1 MANRRGIFISEDDTP
16 IVPPV
21 RVNASL
27 PVVFVTA
34 PIHLSEDPYNITN
47 EPRLLFTNAAARR
60 EFGFSMRPGIWDNY
74 TAPQVIFS
82 QFNLFGVS
90 PMILINVLDPDIHS
104 VDETGAEVTLRRHSG
119 VLQVDGV
126 LIDTVQVESADGQ
139 TQYEEDTHY
148 TLAFNRDGLV
158 VINVRQGVGIAETQ
172 TLSVSYT
179 RLAPEMVD
187 EYDYIGGVDI
197 QTDKNLGLEIIGDIF
212 PVFRKVPGQILAP
225 KWSGNPVV
233 AAVMETKAA
242 NINGHFRC
250 ITLNDMP
257 TMIDNASGEPVPHRF
272 QNIPAWKNN
281 NNYVSTRQV
290 NLYPMLRLGNQK
302 YHYSS
307 QMAGLIGRTDFDNG
321 DIPYESPSN
330 NNLQINGLCY
340 ENGDEIVLNN
350 EKGAYLNSQ
359 GIVTAINFT
368 NGWVAWGNRTG
379 AFPGTT
385 DVKDAFIPIRRMF
398 DWIGNTLVL
407 THFGRIDSPITPR
420 LIETVIDS
428 GNIWLNGLAAR
439 GFILG
444 GRIEPLQEED
454 NPLTDVLDGMLR
466 FRVRV
471 SPPPPWE
478 MGEFILQY
486 DPDYLMTLFA

>member
-1 MANRRGIFISEDDTP
+1 MAANRRGIFISEDETP

-27 PVVFVTA
+27 PVAFVIA

-47 EPRLLFTNAAARR
+47 EPRLLHTNAAARR
-60 EFGFSMRPGIWDNY
+60 EFGFSMKPEIWDNY

-90 PMILINVLDPDIHS
+90 PLILINVLDPDIHS
-104 VDETGAEVTLRRHSG
+104 VDETGGSVTLSRFSG

-126 LIDTVQVESADGQ
+126 LIDTVEING
-139 TQYEEDTHY
+139 YEEDTHY

-158 VINVRQGVGIAETQ
+158 VINAREGVTGGMTETQ
-172 TLSVSYT
+172 TISVSYT
-179 RLAPEMVD
+179 KLAPEMVD
-187 EYDYIGGVDI
+187 EYDFIGGVDI
-197 QTDKNLGLEIIGDIF
+197 LTDKNMGLEIVGDIF
-212 PVFRKVPGQILAP
+212 PLFRNIPGQLLAP
-225 KWSGNPVV
+225 KWSSNPVV
-233 AAVMETKAA
+233 AAVMETKGN

-257 TMIDNASGEPVPHRF
+257 TMIKNAQGDMVPHRY

-302 YHYSS
+302 YYFSS

-330 NNLQINGLCY
+330 NNLRINGICY
-340 ENGDEIVLNN
+340 ENGVEIVLNN
-350 EKGAYLNSQ
+350 EKGTFLANQ
-359 GIVTAINFT
+359 GIVSAINFT
-368 NGWVAWGNRTG
+368 HGWTAWGNRTG
-379 AFPGTT
+379 AFPGST
-385 DVKDAFIPIRRMF
+385 DVKDVFIPIRRMF

-407 THFGRIDSPITPR
+407 THFRRVDRPISRRLRDTIIDSA
-420 LIETVIDS
+420 
-428 GNIWLNGLAAR
+428 NIWLNGLAAR

-444 GRIEPLQEED
+444 GRVEPLQEDD
-454 NPLTDVLDGMLR
+454 NPLTDLLDGILR

-471 SPPPPWE
+471 SPPPPFE
-478 MGEFILQY
+478 QGEFILQY
-486 DPDYLMTLFA
+486 DPDYLMTLFT

>member
-1 MANRRGIFISEDDTP
+1 MAANRRGIFISEDDTP

-27 PVVFVTA
+27 PVAFVTA

-47 EPRLLFTNAAARR
+47 KPQLLHTNGQARR
-60 EFGFSMRPGIWDNY
+60 AFGFSMRPDIWDNY

-82 QFNLFGVS
+82 QFNLFGVA
-90 PMILINVLDPDIHS
+90 PLIMINVLDPDIHS
-104 VDETGAEVTLRRHSG
+104 VDETGAEVTLSRFSG

-126 LIDTVQVESADGQ
+126 LIDTVEVDGF
-139 TQYEEDTHY
+139 EEDTHY

-158 VINVRQGVGIAETQ
+158 VINAKPGVTGGITETQ
-172 TLSVSYT
+172 TITVSYT

-187 EYDYIGGVDI
+187 EYDILGGVDI
-197 QTDKNLGLEIIGDIF
+197 NTDKNLGLEIIDDIYSL
-212 PVFRKVPGQILAP
+212 FRMVPGQILAP

-233 AAVMETKAA
+233 AAVMETKGN

-257 TMIDNASGEPVPHRF
+257 TMISNGGGDLIPHRY
-272 QNIPAWKNN
+272 QNIPAWKNI
-281 NNYVSTRQV
+281 NNYVSTRQI

-302 YHYSS
+302 YYYSS

-321 DIPYESPSN
+321 DVPYESPSN
-330 NNLQINGLCY
+330 NNLRINGLCY
-340 ENGDEIVLNN
+340 ENGDEIILNN
-350 EKGAYLNSQ
+350 LKATFLANN
-359 GIVTAINFT
+359 GITAAVNFT

-385 DVKDAFIPIRRMF
+385 DVKDVFIPIRRMF

-407 THFGRIDSPITPR
+407 THFVRVDAPISRR
-420 LIETVIDS
+420 LRDTIIDS

-454 NPLTDVLDGMLR
+454 NPLTDLLDGILR

-471 SPPPPWE
+471 SPPPPFE
-478 MGEFILQY
+478 QGEFILQY
-486 DPDYLMTLFA
+486 DPDYLLTLFS